1 MGKDSTPPRF
11 ADNQAGA
18 TAKFVRVPPRKARLV
33 IDAVRGKYVSDALA
47 ILKFVPNFAAEAIS
61 DVIKSA
67 VANAENSRP
76 HSEATGRALPPL
88 VAENLRLVRAF
99 VDEGPRIKRLQPR
112 AQGRAYRIVK
122 RMCHISVVVEEVAPK
137 PRPQRAQRA
146 SRRAQQAGRGA
157 AGATVTAPA
166 AEATETKAKRA
177 PRRGT
182 ATSPAEAAPVEVSSP
197 VPVTAPEK
205 QVPTSENVQ
214 PVAQQT
220 DHTDEIG
227 APVTTPADVQAEL
240 AKNNEPTDEAG
251 AAGEAGSTGEASGE
265 EPKAE

>member
-1 MGKDSTPPRF
+1 MGKDSTPPKF
-11 ADNQAGA
+11 AENQAGA

-76 HSEATGRALPPL
+76 HSEETGRALPPL

-146 SRRAQQAGRGA
+146 SRRAQQAGRA
-157 AGATVTAPA
+157 AAVAGPATEAAETKPKRAPKTAPA
-166 AEATETKAKRA
+166 AEA
-177 PRRGT
+177 
-182 ATSPAEAAPVEVSSP
+182 APVAVSSP

-240 AKNNEPTDEAG
+240 AENNEQG
-251 AAGEAGSTGEASGE
+251 AAAEAPGAVESGEVGEAGGE